1 MKRTAVYTVIF
12 GGYDSLLTP
21 VRRSD
26 NCDYFCFTDDPGLTS
41 EFWQIRLL
49 QDPALEAARLSRKP
63 KILPH
68 LYFPEHE
75 DSLYLDAN
83 LLLVGDIDT
92 YIETYCRTSPIL
104 LVKHGERDCIYE
116 ELQACIEGQRDD
128 AEVMTTQI
136 ERYRAEGFPAHYG
149 LTVGSFIYR
158 RHQDPA
164 VIALMELWWQELS
177 QSSKRDQLSLT
188 YCLWRQKVNP
198 DLYYGNNWNNDYFIW
213 VPHHIVDNLYIDRLA
228 QHVPSLAQDTVR
240 LQSASFRSLD
250 RRGQMPAKVYLDLGE
265 GLAESQVIFV
275 PPTVEYGL
283 NHYVFNLPKGTR
295 SLRFDPVEG
304 DFCLVS
310 EVQTLTD
317 QRQRLL
323 KMTNGRSLGGVDV
336 FATTDPMYQ
345 LDNCE
350 GVAQVEISLRLTVL
364 TDSLHRR
371 LLKAL

>member
-1 MKRTAVYTVIF
+1 
-12 GGYDSLLTP
+12 
-21 VRRSD
+21 
-26 NCDYFCFTDDPGLTS
+26 
-41 EFWQIRLL
+41 
-49 QDPALEAARLSRKP
+49 
-63 KILPH
+63 
-68 LYFPEHE
+68 
-75 DSLYLDAN
+75 
-83 LLLVGDIDT
+83 
-92 YIETYCRTSPIL
+92 
-104 LVKHGERDCIYE
+104 
-116 ELQACIEGQRDD
+116 
-128 AEVMTTQI
+128 
-136 ERYRAEGFPAHYG
+136 
-149 LTVGSFIYR
+149 
-158 RHQDPA
+158 
-164 VIALMELWWQELS
+164 
-177 QSSKRDQLSLT
+177 
-188 YCLWRQKVNP
+188 
-198 DLYYGNNWNNDYFIW
+198 
-213 VPHHIVDNLYIDRLA
+213 
-228 QHVPSLAQDTVR
+228 
-240 LQSASFRSLD
+240 
-250 RRGQMPAKVYLDLGE
+250 MPAKVYLDLGE